1 MAELRAITTPLPG
14 DVDLEDVAGDDGY
27 LFVRDGIGIAGRGI
41 AARIGGGGGS
51 SARGGAGGGHGDGRI
66 ADGAGDG
73 GLWIDGDAVTAL
85 AAIDHDDRAGLAG
98 CGPVAIGTIP
108 YRPGAAPSL
117 VIPSLIVGRDADGH
131 RWRTDVF
138 PADGAPAWDELP
150 RAAPPPSAGSFAP
163 AETEVPRTP
172 PPPPSAGSFAV
183 APITPV
189 DTYLAAVAAARDA
202 VRDGRLVK
210 AVIAREVG
218 ITAEQPISVRGI
230 LARLRAGFGSSYRY
244 SVDGLVGASPEL
256 LIEVRGDMVR
266 SHPLAGTAP
275 RTGDPSADARIAAGL
290 IGSMKDQVEHRVV
303 IDVVHDTL
311 LPYCS
316 YLDWEPEPT
325 IVAVANVQHLG
336 TAIEGRLSQ
345 PAPDVLELAR
355 LLCPTPALGGHP
367 RDEALALIDAVEG
380 FDRGRY
386 GGAVGWVDAS
396 GSGCWAVTI
405 RCAELTDDRRHAR
418 LVAGGGI
425 VADSE
430 PHAELAETQA
440 KLQAMLGAIVR
451 P

>member
-1 MAELRAITTPLPG
+1 VTELRAVTTPLVD
-14 DVDLEDVAGDDGY
+14 DVDLNDVAGDDGY
-27 LFVRDGIGIAGRGI
+27 LFVRDGVGVAGRGV
-41 AARIGGGGGS
+41 AARIG
-51 SARGGAGGGHGDGRI
+51 A
-66 ADGAGDG
+66 
-73 GLWIDGDAVTAL
+73 DAVAVL

-98 CGPVAIGTIP
+98 CGPVAIGTLP
-108 YRPGAAPSL
+108 YRPGGEPSL
-117 VIPSLIVGRDADGH
+117 VVPSLIVGRDTEGH

-138 PADGAPAWDELP
+138 AADAAPAFDAVP
-150 RAAPPPSAGSFAP
+150 RTAPPPPAAGSF
-163 AETEVPRTP
+163 T
-172 PPPPSAGSFAV
+172 V
-183 APITPV
+183 APITPTPV
-189 DTYLAAVAAARDA
+189 YLAAVASARDA

-218 ITAEQPISVRGI
+218 ITSEAPISVRGV

-275 RTGDPSADARIAAGL
+275 RTGDPNADARIAAGL

-345 PAPDVLELAR
+345 PAPDALELAR
-355 LLCPTPALGGHP
+355 LLAPTPALGGHP
-367 RDEALALIDAVEG
+367 RADALALIDEVEG
-380 FDRGRY
+380 FERGRY
-386 GGAVGWVDAS
+386 GGAVGWVDSS

-405 RCAELTDDRRHAR
+405 RCAELSADRRHAR

-425 VADSE
+425 VADSQPE
-430 PHAELAETQA
+430 AELAETQA
-440 KLQAMLGAIVR
+440 KLQAMLGAIIR